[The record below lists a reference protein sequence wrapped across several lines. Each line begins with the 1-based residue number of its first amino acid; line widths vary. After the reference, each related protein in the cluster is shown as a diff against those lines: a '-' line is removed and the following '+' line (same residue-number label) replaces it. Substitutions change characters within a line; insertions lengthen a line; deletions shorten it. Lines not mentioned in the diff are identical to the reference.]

1 MGCHQL
7 GHQLTHWICLLKY
20 SFCDLLH
27 PLKEMLNF
35 HESSWLWHKLQVLNI
50 SQDWASSLADT
61 YRSFVFTLL
70 VAALFLS
77 TKTSSEVQQATSTWL
92 ICDVEEVGSIEQTF
106 LRGPACVASSTLPQL
121 CHLQEQSFFVSA
133 DRRGRWWGSFVQL
146 SSSRSRGC
154 LSCSM
159 LLCQQ
164 PGLAPLLVTNP
175 LHHSS
180 ACFSVDC
187 DWQCLWLDAVWQG

>member
-61 YRSFVFTLL
+61 YRSFVFTLF

-77 TKTSSEVQQATSTWL
+77 TKASSEVQQATSTWL

-121 CHLQEQSFFVSA
+121 CHLQLQSFLCLLTGGA
-133 DRRGRWWGSFVQL
+133 DDEVHL
-146 SSSRSRGC
+146 CSSPAAGAGAASPVP
-154 LSCSM
+154 CSYASSLG
-159 LLCQQ
+159 LLHC
-164 PGLAPLLVTNP
+164 
-175 LHHSS
+175 
-180 ACFSVDC
+180 
-187 DWQCLWLDAVWQG
+187 W